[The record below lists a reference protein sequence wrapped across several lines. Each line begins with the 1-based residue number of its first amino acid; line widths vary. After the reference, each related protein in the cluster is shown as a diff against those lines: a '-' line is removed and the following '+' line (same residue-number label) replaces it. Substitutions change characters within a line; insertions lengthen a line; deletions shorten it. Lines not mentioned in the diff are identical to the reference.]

1 MPIYEFRC
9 LDCQHIFELL
19 ALNKEDRIEAKCP
32 KCGCDSF
39 ERVLSRTNYTM
50 GGSRSGA
57 GSSGTSVN
65 SRSCDGGSCT
75 TIDIPGPSR

>member
-19 ALNKEDRIEAKCP
+19 ALNKEDQIEAKCP
-32 KCGCDSF
+32 KCGGESF

-50 GGSRSGA
+50 SSSRSGA
-57 GSSGTSVN
+57 SSGGTSVSN
-65 SRSCDGGSCT
+65 RSCAGGSCT